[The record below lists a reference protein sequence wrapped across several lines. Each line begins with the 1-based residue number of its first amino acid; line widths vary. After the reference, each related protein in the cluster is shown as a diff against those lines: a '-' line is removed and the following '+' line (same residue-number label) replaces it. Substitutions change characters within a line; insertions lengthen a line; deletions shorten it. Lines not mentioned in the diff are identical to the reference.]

1 MKIVS
6 DNPELLDAIH
16 DKLKLARINV
26 KKETSTPDGAMADEF
41 TTALELLDMVKD
53 NWERVAFYIGAVRES
68 AEFLKSQ
75 IKVELK
81 DGTSVSWK
89 EYEAMSDD
97 EKSDKVHTV

>member
-26 KKETSTPDGAMADEF
+26 KKETTTPDGAMADGV
-41 TTALELLDMVKD
+41 TTALALFDLVKD
-53 NWERVAFYIGAVRES
+53 NWERVAFYIGAVQES

-81 DGTSVSWK
+81 DGTFISWK
-89 EYEAMSDD
+89 EYEAINDD
-97 EKSDKVHTV
+97 KKSNSVHIV